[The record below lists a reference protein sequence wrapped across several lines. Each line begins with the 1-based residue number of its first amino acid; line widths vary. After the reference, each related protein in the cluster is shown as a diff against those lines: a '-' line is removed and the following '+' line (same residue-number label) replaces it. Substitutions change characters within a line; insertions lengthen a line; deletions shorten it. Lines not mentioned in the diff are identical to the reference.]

1 MDDDYHDADHPKRS
15 FTQMDKL
22 RRAGRLCDVSFAV
35 ESRRFEAHKIVL
47 VSCSAYFAKIFLD
60 HDRQYAMPIRFEDV
74 EADAFD
80 ELLKFAYT
88 SRVRIT
94 ESNVHSLFHAADLL
108 QFDGVKDA
116 CFRFLKSR
124 LGPDNCI
131 RMWSFARSH
140 GCRDLIQAAFSTIE
154 NHFVEASRSEDF
166 LVLDCD
172 DIVEILTSDE
182 LSVTNE
188 REVYDPV
195 MVWFHH
201 DPASRGE
208 HLWTVLQ
215 HVRFTMLDY
224 DYLMRISEEENLIN
238 EDEDCLDSLIEA
250 LELMG
255 ETGGRRLS
263 KVSSYTWNARR
274 PTQAIDEIFLKKDGR
289 ALGLRIMGGVDR
301 PSHVFR
307 WGTKP
312 GIFILKIVPGGVAW
326 ESSLRVGD
334 RLLAVNG
341 NDIQSATHQE
351 AVHYLSQVNE
361 TLTLTVRHE
370 TPPRGLK
377 EVNLVANPG
386 QGFGLSI
393 RGGVNGYAGNPMDP
407 NDEGIFISQI
417 VPGGAAAEN
426 GQLHVGQRLLQVNNA
441 SLLHATHD
449 EARRAFQE
457 VVDRLS
463 LLVCHGYTPP
473 SSTASASQQPSASVR
488 LGTRLS
494 SALQYE
500 VPKSKPP

>member
-1 MDDDYHDADHPKRS
+1 M
-15 FTQMDKL
+15 
-22 RRAGRLCDVSFAV
+22 
-35 ESRRFEAHKIVL
+35 
-47 VSCSAYFAKIFLD
+47 
-60 HDRQYAMPIRFEDV
+60 
-74 EADAFD
+74 
-80 ELLKFAYT
+80 
-88 SRVRIT
+88 
-94 ESNVHSLFHAADLL
+94 
-108 QFDGVKDA
+108 
-116 CFRFLKSR
+116 
-124 LGPDNCI
+124 
-131 RMWSFARSH
+131 
-140 GCRDLIQAAFSTIE
+140 
-154 NHFVEASRSEDF
+154 
-166 LVLDCD
+166 
-172 DIVEILTSDE
+172 EILTSDE

-188 REVYDPV
+188 RQVYDPV

-201 DPASRGE
+201 DPASRRE

-312 GIFILKIVPGGVAW
+312 GIFILKASVADRRESTVLLTFKILDCSRWRRLGVEFACRRSPFGCMKTRRR
-326 ESSLRVGD
+326 EREPNLGF
-334 RLLAVNG
+334 LLFQVNG

-377 EVNLVANPG
+377 
-386 QGFGLSI
+386 
-393 RGGVNGYAGNPMDP
+393 
-407 NDEGIFISQI
+407 
-417 VPGGAAAEN
+417 
-426 GQLHVGQRLLQVNNA
+426 VGR
-441 SLLHATHD
+441 
-449 EARRAFQE
+449 
-457 VVDRLS
+457 
-463 LLVCHGYTPP
+463 
-473 SSTASASQQPSASVR
+473 
-488 LGTRLS
+488 
-494 SALQYE
+494 
-500 VPKSKPP
+500 